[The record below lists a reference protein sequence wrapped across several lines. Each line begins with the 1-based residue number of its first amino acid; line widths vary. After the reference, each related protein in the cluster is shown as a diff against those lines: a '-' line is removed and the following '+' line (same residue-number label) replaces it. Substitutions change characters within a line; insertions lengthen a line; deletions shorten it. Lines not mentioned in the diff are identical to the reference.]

1 MGLKSVDKV
10 LEITDGLET
19 TIRQIAPDIII
30 KGKEFASRE
39 NLEDKLAAELG
50 INLLFSSGEIS
61 FSATKLMSL
70 EEDNNNNL
78 TPADPKRGT
87 IHKTAQISLELISNK
102 IAKIQNL
109 KVLVIGD
116 LIVDKYVFCDP
127 IGMSQEDPT
136 IVIKA
141 LQEKKFLGGAG
152 IVAAHAAA
160 LGANSSFVGLV
171 GDDDAAPYAK
181 SCLKN
186 YNVSSHLI
194 TDTTRPT
201 TTKTRF
207 RASDKTMLRV
217 NQLRE
222 HDLVGLPLLET
233 KKVIA
238 KLAPDADVILFSDF
252 SYGLLTKEI
261 IEFTLSNISR
271 KNTFLA
277 GDSQSS
283 SQMGDLS
290 KFVKMNLVAPTER
303 EARLATNNKNSSLP
317 ELAKE
322 LRKKFQHDHIILTM
336 GSEGLIV
343 TSLAI
348 DEFTDRLPA
357 LENTVIDVAGAGD
370 SMFAASSQ
378 GWPLECPYG
387 KRLFLV
393 Q

>member
-1 MGLKSVDKV
+1 MSSRLYKKKV
-10 LEITDGLET
+10 F
-19 TIRQIAPDIII
+19 RW
-30 KGKEFASRE
+30 
-39 NLEDKLAAELG
+39 
-50 INLLFSSGEIS
+50 
-61 FSATKLMSL
+61 
-70 EEDNNNNL
+70 
-78 TPADPKRGT
+78 
-87 IHKTAQISLELISNK
+87 
-102 IAKIQNL
+102 
-109 KVLVIGD
+109 
-116 LIVDKYVFCDP
+116 
-127 IGMSQEDPT
+127 
-136 IVIKA
+136 
-141 LQEKKFLGGAG
+141 AG

-322 LRKKFQHDHIILTM
+322 LRKSFNTI
-336 GSEGLIV
+336 
-343 TSLAI
+343 TS
-348 DEFTDRLPA
+348 F
-357 LENTVIDVAGAGD
+357 
-370 SMFAASSQ
+370 
-378 GWPLECPYG
+378 
-387 KRLFLV
+387 
-393 Q
+393 

>member
-1 MGLKSVDKV
+1 
-10 LEITDGLET
+10 
-19 TIRQIAPDIII
+19 
-30 KGKEFASRE
+30 
-39 NLEDKLAAELG
+39 
-50 INLLFSSGEIS
+50 
-61 FSATKLMSL
+61 
-70 EEDNNNNL
+70 
-78 TPADPKRGT
+78 
-87 IHKTAQISLELISNK
+87 
-102 IAKIQNL
+102 
-109 KVLVIGD
+109 
-116 LIVDKYVFCDP
+116 
-127 IGMSQEDPT
+127 
-136 IVIKA
+136 
-141 LQEKKFLGGAG
+141 
-152 IVAAHAAA
+152 
-160 LGANSSFVGLV
+160 
-171 GDDDAAPYAK
+171 
-181 SCLKN
+181 
-186 YNVSSHLI
+186 
-194 TDTTRPT
+194 
-201 TTKTRF
+201 
-207 RASDKTMLRV
+207 MLRV

-370 SMFAASSQ
+370 SMFAASSL
-378 GWPLECPYG
+378 GLAAGMSIWEAAL
-387 KRLFLV
+387 LV